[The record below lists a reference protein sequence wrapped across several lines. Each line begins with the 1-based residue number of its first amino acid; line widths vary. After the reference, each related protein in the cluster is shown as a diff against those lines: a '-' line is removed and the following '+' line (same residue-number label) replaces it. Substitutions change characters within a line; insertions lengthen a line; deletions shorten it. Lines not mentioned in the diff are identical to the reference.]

1 VSSGNITL
9 AAALQPIL
17 QIERLGARRVTL
29 PYGDQLVSVP
39 AVAGGGWVT
48 EDGEIECSEALFGAA
63 MRSPREAAARVKISR
78 RLFNQ
83 SGVSEQE
90 FRALLQ
96 RTISAVVEQGLLNG
110 SGSNGEPLGLLNDG
124 QLQQE
129 TFTSTNTL
137 PTRDKA
143 GELIGKILEAGGDLE
158 QVQILL
164 SAADYEASQLR
175 VDSSGGDSALVEIS
189 DGRRRLA
196 GVPVAFSPYV
206 PSGRLV
212 VADWSR
218 VSISYLGLPQLIV
231 NPYTYSESG
240 TLELTAFQMVSY
252 AVERRELLTVA
263 TLTEA
268 E

>member
-1 VSSGNITL
+1 
-9 AAALQPIL
+9 
-17 QIERLGARRVTL
+17 
-29 PYGDQLVSVP
+29 
-39 AVAGGGWVT
+39 
-48 EDGEIECSEALFGAA
+48 
-63 MRSPREAAARVKISR
+63 VKISR

-90 FRALLQ
+90 FRSLLQ

-129 TFTSTNTL
+129 TFTSSNTL
-137 PTRDKA
+137 PTRDKV
-143 GELIGKILEAGGDLE
+143 GELIGGILEAGGDLE
-158 QVQILL
+158 QIQILL

-252 AVERRELLTVA
+252 AVERRQLLTVA
-263 TLTEA
+263 TLEA
-268 E
+268 